1 MSPPRKLKVDLGT
14 LAESMQGM
22 GGEEVQEYL
31 DLRTGELH
39 LLDGALLGAVEDED
53 TETLP
58 DWQRDMIP
66 IAEAV
71 LAGDENLVEVPRL
84 ESRDSFEVMRDFI
97 GQLKDPAARDRLNEA
112 IAGRKPFRQFKDALE
127 AFPAIREKWFAFE
140 AEEYE
145 RLAREWL
152 EEIGVEPIDAGR
164 E

>member
-39 LLDGALLGAVEDED
+39 LLDDALLGAVEDED
-53 TETLP
+53 TEALP

-66 IAEAV
+66 IAQAV

-84 ESRDSFEVMRDFI
+84 ESRDSFDAMRHFI
-97 GQLKDPAARDRLNEA
+97 ERLDDPRARDKLSDA
-112 IAGRKPFRQFKDALE
+112 ISGSKPCRRFKDALE
-127 AFPAIREKWFAFE
+127 AFPAMREKWFVFE
-140 AEEYE
+140 SDYHET
-145 RLAREWL
+145 LAREWL
-152 EEIGVEPIDAGR
+152 AEIGVEPIEKA
-164 E
+164 